1 MTDHDEEIQDV
12 LITLSNLAPGNKDAP
27 RPASQALTRLRLE
40 TESQKR
46 QPIDWRISS
55 VFSRRSAFAALFVLI
70 VLVVVAFS
78 SAGVRA
84 AASDFLGLFRVQKFA
99 AISISPEQIAL
110 IENLAESGLY
120 PGDLEMIDEP
130 GEPRQVASIQ
140 EAEEAA
146 GLRARTLAELGEPD
160 RVFVIDGGSGNL
172 VVNVENA
179 RAIAQTAGAD
189 PALIPDSLDGAI
201 VAVTVYSGIAQNW
214 SNGTALVQSPS
225 PLVEYPDDVDP
236 AALGEALLQAL
247 GMEPQ
252 QAQSLAQSIDWTN
265 TLLLPIPENLASFRE
280 IVVDGVTG
288 LALSSIDGQNSTI
301 LWEKKGHVYV
311 LSGTNVEELTDIA
324 QSIQ

>member
-12 LITLSNLAPGNKDAP
+12 LVTLSSLAPGNKDAP
-27 RPASQALTRLRLE
+27 RPASQALTNLRLE
-40 TESQKR
+40 AETQKR
-46 QPIDWRISS
+46 RPIDWSSSS
-55 VFSRRSAFAALFVLI
+55 VFSRRSAFATLFVLI
-70 VLVVVAFS
+70 ALVIVAFS

-130 GEPRQVASIQ
+130 GDPRQVASIQ
-140 EAEEAA
+140 DAEEEA
-146 GLRARTLAELGEPD
+146 GLRVRTLAELGEPD
-160 RVFVIDGGSGNL
+160 RVFVIDGGSGRL

-179 RAIAQTAGAD
+179 RAIVQAAGAD
-189 PALIPDSLDGAI
+189 PTLIPESLDGAT

-214 SNGTALVQSPS
+214 GNGTALVQSPS

-236 AALGEALLQAL
+236 ADLGEALLQAL

-265 TLLLPIPENLASFRE
+265 TLLLPIPENLATFSE
-280 IVVDGVTG
+280 VAVDGVTG
-288 LALSSIDGQNSTI
+288 LALSSIDGQNASI

-324 QSIQ
+324 QSIR

>member
-12 LITLSNLAPGNKDAP
+12 LISLSNLAPGNKDAP
-27 RPASQALTRLRLE
+27 RPASQALARLRLE
-40 TESQKR
+40 ATSQKR
-46 QPIDWRISS
+46 QPLDWRIGS
-55 VFSRRSAFAALFVLI
+55 VFGRRSAFVTVLVLI
-70 VLVVVAFS
+70 VLVSVAFS

-99 AISISPEQIAL
+99 AISISPEQLAL

-130 GEPRQVASIQ
+130 GEPRQVTSIQ
-140 EAEEAA
+140 EAEETT
-146 GLRARTLAELGEPD
+146 GLRLRTLSVLGEPD
-160 RVFVIDGGSGNL
+160 RVFVIDGGSGRL

-179 RAIAQTAGAD
+179 RAIVQAAGAD
-189 PALIPDSLDGAI
+189 PTLIPDSLDGAT

-214 SNGTALVQSPS
+214 GNGTALMQAPS

-265 TLLLPIPENLASFRE
+265 TLLLPIPENLATFSE
-280 IVVDGVTG
+280 VVVDDVTG
-288 LALSSIDGQNSTI
+288 LALSSIDGQNAAI

-311 LSGTNVEELTDIA
+311 LSGTNVEELTDVA
-324 QSIQ
+324 QSIR